1 MKRQWRLYLLTF
13 GFALGSAANIL
24 ADGPNLTTVEFPGA
38 ILTNAFGINNRGDI
52 VGNFMNAD
60 QSDHGFLLSGGQ
72 YTTIDFPGA
81 TLPRPTRS
89 ISAATFVG
97 RYTLDGASRCYL
109 VTGFRPA
116 CVAGD

>member
-60 QSDHGFLLSGGQ
+60 QSDHGFLLSGANTARLMTPAPLYLGRRDQ
-72 YTTIDFPGA
+72 SARRHLSDDTPLTV
-81 TLPRPTRS
+81 RPVV
-89 ISAATFVG
+89 IW
-97 RYTLDGASRCYL
+97 
-109 VTGFRPA
+109 
-116 CVAGD
+116 